1 MRTLLLLSLLLCS
14 SALYAQ
20 LPAPDFTITTSDGQV
35 RQLYADYVNQQ
46 KLVVV
51 EAFFT
56 SCPPCSAHATPFQ
69 NLYTAMKAEYPGQVE
84 FLLLSTLITDTNVK
98 VAQYLTNKNMTM
110 LGAGKDGG
118 SITALQPY
126 MGGAYGAFQG
136 TPTFFIIA
144 PGTGQVFF
152 DIRGNSAAETMALLE
167 AKIGEL
173 IPKNC
178 SVTDPFGA
186 PLEEVDMN
194 INAAGFDSTFL
205 VSGTY
210 DLSEVVSLQNRSY
223 TLKPT
228 RDGHPSG
235 LTTYDLVLISK
246 HILGLEPLQC
256 PWQTIA
262 ADVNCSGSVTT
273 FDIVTARKVILG
285 IETSFPCGSMRF
297 MPDSAMTNN
306 GKCQS
311 FIGVNLGDVN
321 AGPCTDSLK
330 TPVLERNVP
339 NKLWFRDRFLKA
351 GETLTVPMYLEHP
364 ALAEGFQLAL
374 RYNPTKAEIRQIS
387 SEILPDFTKEVW
399 HEQDGLLRLSWL
411 HLPGVDLS
419 SYTALFQVQVT
430 AIQDVWLSELL
441 QWSSGSDFPAEIYA
455 PKGYKH
461 QLRMG
466 FWQGMAQ
473 IYPNPAQGHFWLS
486 MENEAG
492 EQLIQL
498 ADVQGKKVYQERFT
512 LEKGFNRVEID
523 CSPTPPGIYM
533 ILANGVPMGK
543 VILK

>member
-1 MRTLLLLSLLLCS
+1 MRSLLLLSLILCS
-14 SALYAQ
+14 SAFYAQ

-35 RQLYADYVNQQ
+35 RQLYADYINQQ

-84 FLLLSTLITDTNVK
+84 FMLLSTLVTDTNVK

-144 PGTGQVFF
+144 PGSGQVFF
-152 DIRGNSAAETMALLE
+152 DIRGNSATETMALLE
-167 AKIGEL
+167 AKIGDL

-178 SVTDPFGA
+178 TVTDPFGEA
-186 PLEEVDMN
+186 LEEVEMN
-194 INAAGFDSTFL
+194 IDAAGFDSTFL

-210 DLSEVVSLQNRSY
+210 DLSDVASLQNRSY

-246 HILGLEPLQC
+246 HILALEPLQC
-256 PWQTIA
+256 PWQIIA

-273 FDIVTARKVILG
+273 FDIVNARKVILG
-285 IETSFPCGSMRF
+285 IENNFPCGSMRF
-297 MPDSAMTNN
+297 MPDSAAVSN

-321 AGPCTDSLK
+321 AGPCTDSLNAP
-330 TPVLERNVP
+330 TLERKVS
-339 NKLWFRDRFLKA
+339 NKLWFRDRYLKA
-351 GETLTVPMYLEHP
+351 GETLSVPVYLEHP
-364 ALAEGFQLAL
+364 AFAEGLQLSFSF
-374 RYNPTKAEIRQIS
+374 NPAKAEMRQIS
-387 SEILPDFTKEVW
+387 SDILPEFSSDIW
-399 HEQDGLLRLSWL
+399 HNQGGLVRLSWF
-411 HLPGVDLS
+411 HLPGVDVQPH
-419 SYTALFQVQVT
+419 TALFQVQFTVL
-430 AIQDVWLSELL
+430 QDVWLSELL
-441 QWSSGSDFPAEIYA
+441 QWSSGEDFPAEIYS
-455 PKGYKH
+455 PKGYIH
-461 QLRMG
+461 QLRASS
-466 FWQGMAQ
+466 WQGIAQ
-473 IYPNPAQGHFWLS
+473 IYPNPAKGYFWLS

-498 ADVQGKKVYQERFT
+498 TDVQGKKVFKERFV
-512 LEKGFNRVEID
+512 LEKGFNLLEID
-523 CSPTPPGIYM
+523 CPQIPPGIYM
-533 ILANGVPMGK
+533 VLANNVPIGK